1 MPGKRLNK
9 RTNKPKTTYHQYFS
23 YALKRKIVNDILM
36 GITTKQEAKIK
47 HDIRSNSTINN
58 WIRKFAHLNYEP
70 NSKYP
75 MKQTP
80 KEKINELEAQIKELE
95 DAKYVLNLVI
105 DYADETFKT
114 DIRKKLLPQSLK
126 RFKKDRK
133 K

>member
-1 MPGKRLNK
+1 
-9 RTNKPKTTYHQYFS
+9 
-23 YALKRKIVNDILM
+23 M

-47 HDIRSNSTINN
+47 HGISSNNTINT

-80 KEKINELEAQIKELE
+80 KEKIKELEARIKELE

-105 DYADETFKT
+105 DFADESFKT

-126 RFKKDRK
+126 KFKKDK
-133 K
+133 KK